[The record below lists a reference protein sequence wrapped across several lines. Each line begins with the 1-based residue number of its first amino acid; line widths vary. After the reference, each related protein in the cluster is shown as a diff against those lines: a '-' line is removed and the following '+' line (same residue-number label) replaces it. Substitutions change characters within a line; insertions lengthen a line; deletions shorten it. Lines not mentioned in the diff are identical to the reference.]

1 MPSCSSIVVD
11 VGEKS
16 GPTSVSIEEPR
27 SSMKSNNMSEK
38 TKDIMNFNPNAEDFD
53 VHSDSSNN
61 DSENSVD
68 DDVHCESKTPLER
81 YVLITEKKI
90 PDKRVLIAKLQE
102 KENDIEKRINR
113 VKSNPQVAI
122 FVVGTHGTDVYTMGK
137 CTSVFK
143 CGGGEIP
150 RWRN

>member
-27 SSMKSNNMSEK
+27 SSMKSKNMSEK

-113 VKSNPQVAI
+113 VKSNPSSGNI
-122 FVVGTHGTDVYTMGK
+122 CRWDTRHGRVYHG
-137 CTSVFK
+137 
-143 CGGGEIP
+143 
-150 RWRN
+150 

>member
-81 YVLITEKKI
+81 YVLITEKKY
-90 PDKRVLIAKLQE
+90 P
-102 KENDIEKRINR
+102 
-113 VKSNPQVAI
+113 
-122 FVVGTHGTDVYTMGK
+122 
-137 CTSVFK
+137 TSAY
-143 CGGGEIP
+143 
-150 RWRN
+150 